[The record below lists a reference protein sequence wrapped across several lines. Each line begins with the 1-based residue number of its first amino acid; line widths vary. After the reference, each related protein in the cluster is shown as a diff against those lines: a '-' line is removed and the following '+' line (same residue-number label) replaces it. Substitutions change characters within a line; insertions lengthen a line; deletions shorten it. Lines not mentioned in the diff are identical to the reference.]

1 MVGRKEWQFCEFP
14 TGPEEDGGK
23 VTRRHRMAVLEAPS
37 MGAQV
42 GGNKRKDRE
51 RDAVFTGINTGLV
64 LGQDW
69 FRSRKL
75 HFNLPVAF

>member
-1 MVGRKEWQFCEFP
+1 MPRLGERKEKTE
-14 TGPEEDGGK
+14 
-23 VTRRHRMAVLEAPS
+23 
-37 MGAQV
+37 
-42 GGNKRKDRE
+42 RE

-75 HFNLPVAF
+75 HFNPPVAF

>member
-14 TGPEEDGGK
+14 IGPEEDRGK
-23 VTRRHRMAVLEAPS
+23 VARNRIAVLEAPS
-37 MGAQV
+37 MSAQV

-75 HFNLPVAF
+75 QFNPPVAF